1 VHASAIVR
9 AMSKGDELQTDT
21 LQGATL
27 GASESVVRA
36 ADVRAPVLTILWHPD
51 VARVGERSR
60 LNDPGGKGR
69 VRLSRLHPA
78 FGPPA
83 GLDATPLAVPHLSR
97 RPLHLDILPSGAVR
111 VCPEAD
117 ATALRVD
124 GRPLSEE
131 RLVSPEELVRGVVL
145 ELARRVVLLL
155 HAIPPVE
162 REERDTHGIIG
173 HSQGICEVRAQ
184 VERVALHDVAVLV
197 RGESGTGKELVAEAI
212 HRMST
217 RRNGP
222 LVSVNM
228 AALVVGTASSA
239 LFGHEKGSFTGAT
252 GASDG
257 LFGKADGGTLFMD
270 EIGETPDSVQ
280 PALLRALES
289 GEVQPVGAAVPV
301 RRSVRIIAATDAR
314 LEDAVAAG
322 TFRLPLLQRLAG
334 YELHLPPLRERR
346 EDVGRLLLHFLRE
359 QLARIGKADVLA
371 RRVDHERPWLP
382 AELVTR
388 AALAPWPGNVRELRN
403 VVQKLVIDYGSEIQV
418 GMGAAVDR
426 LLPEPGAEAR
436 TAAVEVP
443 ESEAAGSGGRRLLRD
458 IPEDQ
463 LIDAFKRHDY
473 QPGPAAKELGISR
486 TSLYALI
493 ESSDKLRKAGEL
505 SSDEIGQSLAAAG
518 GDVRLAARTLEV
530 SERGLRLRMKQ
541 LGLS

>member
-1 VHASAIVR
+1 
-9 AMSKGDELQTDT
+9 MSKADELQTDT

-36 ADVRAPVLTILWHPD
+36 TDILAPVLTILWHPD
-51 VARVGERSR
+51 VSRVGERSR

-83 GLDATPLAVPHLSR
+83 GLDTTPLAVPHLSR
-97 RPLHLDILPSGAVR
+97 RPIHLDVLPSGAVR
-111 VCPEAD
+111 ICPEPD
-117 ATALRVD
+117 ATVLRVD
-124 GRPLSEE
+124 GRPLQGE
-131 RLVSPEELVRGVVL
+131 RLVSPIELGRGVVL

-155 HAIPPVE
+155 HSIPPVE
-162 REERDTHGIIG
+162 RAGEVHGIIG
-173 HSQGICEVRAQ
+173 QSAAICEVRAQ
-184 VERVALHDVAVLV
+184 IARVAAHDVAVLV
-197 RGESGTGKELVAEAI
+197 RGESGTGKELAAEAI
-212 HRMST
+212 HQQS
-217 RRNGP
+217 RRKGGP

-228 AALVVGTASSA
+228 AALVAGTAASA

-252 GASDG
+252 AASDG

-270 EIGETPDSVQ
+270 EIGETPDSIQ

-289 GEVQPVGAAVPV
+289 GDVQPVGAAVPV
-301 RRSVRIIAATDAR
+301 RRDVRIIAATDAR
-314 LEDAVAAG
+314 LEEAVAAG

-334 YELHLPPLRERR
+334 YELVLPPLRERR
-346 EDVGRLLLHFLRE
+346 EDIGRLLLHFLRE
-359 QLARIGKADVLA
+359 QLARIGKSEVLS

-418 GMGAAVDR
+418 GMGPAIDR
-426 LLPEPGAEAR
+426 LLPEPGAEERA
-436 TAAVEVP
+436 TAAEVP
-443 ESEAAGSGGRRLLRD
+443 ESEASGSAGRRLLRD
-458 IPEDQ
+458 IPEEHVVEV
-463 LIDAFKRHDY
+463 FKRHDY

-493 ESSDKLRKAGEL
+493 EASTKLRKAGEL
-505 SSDEIGQSLAAAG
+505 SGEEINHSLAAAG
-518 GDVRLAARTLEV
+518 GDVRLAARALEV

-541 LGLS
+541 LGMS